1 MIAALRL
8 ELAEKQKAN
17 ELLMRENNSLGK
29 DAFRLSLMIQRMMDE
44 AIPDEALDLAARNK
58 ALTMCMGNAIQYL
71 VGLNQLIEELPMECF
86 ISLQRIMQE
95 KNFKLPSDIDGLV
108 ECLLRVEGVRMV
120 YIQGCSFPIIM
131 TTDEADVFDAL
142 VAKLR
147 RDIGDSVTEGF
158 GLFAVLHALRFSLI
172 GSHSKVLTAA
182 GDEEGRSDD
191 GETRSVQCVLAM
203 AKQMG
208 MKIGDQRRSNGG
220 SAKARR

>member
-8 ELAEKQKAN
+8 ELAEKQKEN
-17 ELLMRENNSLGK
+17 DLLMRENNSLGK

-44 AIPDEALDLAARNK
+44 AISEEVVDLASRNK

-71 VGLNQLIEELPMECF
+71 VGLNQMIEELPMECF
-86 ISLQRIMQE
+86 VPLQRIMKE
-95 KNFKLPSDIDGLV
+95 KNFKLPSDVDGLV
-108 ECLLRVEGVRMV
+108 ECMLKVEGVRMV

-131 TTDEADVFDAL
+131 ASDEADVFDAL

-172 GSHSKVLTAA
+172 GSHSKTLTAA
-182 GDEEGRSDD
+182 GDEESQSDD
-191 GETRSVQCVLAM
+191 GETRSVQCVLSM

-208 MKIGDQRRSNGG
+208 MKIGDQRRNNGG
-220 SAKARR
+220 GAKARR